1 MSSNDEIL
9 IYLDSLLE
17 HRAVC
22 RDERCPACL
31 SLQGILESIR
41 YQMFSGPIFPE
52 VMIATRSVAA
62 QEFPLTGESTG
73 AAPATRKAR
82 GRTTK
87 SNGDCQIHT

>member
-22 RDERCPACL
+22 RAEHCPACL
-31 SLQGILESIR
+31 SLQGILEGIR
-41 YQMFSGPIFPE
+41 YQMFSGPIYPE
-52 VMIATRSVAA
+52 VMIATRSVPA
-62 QEFPLTGESTG
+62 QDFTPSRDATQPAPLT
-73 AAPATRKAR
+73 RKVR

-87 SNGDCQIHT
+87 SNRDYQIHT